1 MLPNLS
7 GTEFSVKLEFSV
19 GLYRFAEGRESRRAV
34 KNIQPHLIFSLTDFS
49 A

>member
-1 MLPNLS
+1 LFMPLNLS

-19 GLYRFAEGRESRRAV
+19 GLYRFAAA
-34 KNIQPHLIFSLTDFS
+34 F